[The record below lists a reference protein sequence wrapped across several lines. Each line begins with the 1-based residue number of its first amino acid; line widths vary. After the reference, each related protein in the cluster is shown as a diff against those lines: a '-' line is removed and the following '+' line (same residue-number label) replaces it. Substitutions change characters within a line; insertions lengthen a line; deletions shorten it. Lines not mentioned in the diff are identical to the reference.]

1 MKVAKRLEHTSAQSN
16 TSEAHDARREQLPQ
30 AIAIDSRLW
39 NTGGVHGRESKV
51 REPSASRAPKF
62 GSRAAPL

>member
-1 MKVAKRLEHTSAQSN
+1 MQVAKRLEHASAQSN

-39 NTGGVHGRESKV
+39 YTG
-51 REPSASRAPKF
+51 ASRK
-62 GSRAAPL
+62 